1 MNKDNF
7 SFDFFPGNPF
17 CLLDTTIDS
26 SLESIVVRTAKY
38 RKVCYNPD
46 LLEAV
51 FFRKRYAGLFK
62 IENGASS
69 YEVNDT
75 FFLNDEVRLSY
86 AQFWFVREGIYDEY
100 VLRRDEPD
108 GLVSFRDALR
118 QLDKRS
124 LRQRHNLF
132 VANLILRK
140 CQDLKKNGVFAP
152 RELVTDIILND
163 SELVDEASALYTCS
177 NISRLFGHI
186 CSDEQLMNPSFFIE
200 NLIETLH
207 FDLSEMGAT
216 KWGSISDRNM
226 TAAKYSDMESDN
238 EIWRNQRN
246 LMWKMYMDSYDKW
259 LEADLVLAELC
270 GKNRGWRYEPADRVL
285 GGRELERLNRGIFP
299 LINAVTKGKYCFA
312 FLRYLKDLLRQLI
325 YFLAAPVRTMNS
337 ETGNMVYVQHLV
349 KLSELTSKL
358 MQKIDETEPLEP
370 KNEYAD
376 CIKKIQLMGKI
387 KK

>member
-17 CLLDTTIDS
+17 CLLDTTIDA

-86 AQFWFVREGIYDEY
+86 AQFWFVRESIYDEY

-270 GKNRGWRYEPADRVL
+270 GKNRGWRNEPVDRVL

-358 MQKIDETEPLEP
+358 MQKIYETEPLEQ

>member
-186 CSDEQLMNPSFFIE
+186 CSDEQLMNPSFFVE

-358 MQKIDETEPLEP
+358 MQKIDETEPLER
-370 KNEYAD
+370 
-376 CIKKIQLMGKI
+376 IR
-387 KK
+387 

>member
-17 CLLDTTIDS
+17 CLLDTTIDA
-26 SLESIVVRTAKY
+26 SLESIVIRTAKY

-62 IENGASS
+62 IGAGAAS

-75 FFLNDEVRLSY
+75 FFLNDEVRLSF
-86 AQFWFVREGIYDEY
+86 AQFWFVRENIYDEY
-100 VLRRDEPD
+100 VLNRDEPD
-108 GLVSFRDALR
+108 GLVSFRDALSS
-118 QLDKRS
+118 LDKRS

-186 CSDEQLMNPSFFIE
+186 SSDEQLMNPSFFIE

-358 MQKIDETEPLEP
+358 MQKIDETEPLEQ
-370 KNEYAD
+370 KNEYAE

>member
-17 CLLDTTIDS
+17 CLLDTTIDA

-46 LLEAV
+46 LLDAV

-86 AQFWFVREGIYDEY
+86 AQFWFVRENIYDEY
-100 VLRRDEPD
+100 VLNRDEPD
-108 GLVSFRDALR
+108 GLVSFRDALSS
-118 QLDKRS
+118 LDKKS
-124 LRQRHNLF
+124 LRQQHNLF

-152 RELVTDIILND
+152 GELVTDIILND
-163 SELVDEASALYTCS
+163 SELVDEASELYTCS

-186 CSDEQLMNPSFFIE
+186 CSDEQLMNLSFFIE

-207 FDLSEMGAT
+207 FDLRYMGE
-216 KWGSISDRNM
+216 N
-226 TAAKYSDMESDN
+226 MESDN
-238 EIWRNQRN
+238 EIWRKRN
-246 LMWKMYMDSYDKW
+246 PLWKMYMDSYDKW

-270 GKNRGWRYEPADRVL
+270 GKNRGWRYEPVDRVL

-358 MQKIDETEPLEP
+358 MQKIDETEPLEQ

-376 CIKKIQLMGKI
+376 CIKKIQIMGKI

>member
-17 CLLDTTIDS
+17 CLLDTTIDA

-46 LLEAV
+46 LLDAV

-86 AQFWFVREGIYDEY
+86 AQFWFVRENIYDEY
-100 VLRRDEPD
+100 VLNRDEPD
-108 GLVSFRDALR
+108 GLVSFRDALSS
-118 QLDKRS
+118 LDKKS
-124 LRQRHNLF
+124 LRQQHNLF

-152 RELVTDIILND
+152 GELVTDIILND
-163 SELVDEASALYTCS
+163 SELVDEASELYTCS
-177 NISRLFGHI
+177 NISQLFGHI
-186 CSDEQLMNPSFFIE
+186 SSDEQLMNPSFFIE

-216 KWGSISDRNM
+216 ERGSISDGNM

-238 EIWRNQRN
+238 EIWRNQRK

-270 GKNRGWRYEPADRVL
+270 GKNRGWRYEPVDRVL

-325 YFLAAPVRTMNS
+325 YFLAAPVRTISS
-337 ETGNMVYVQHLV
+337 ETANMVYVQHLA
-349 KLSELTSKL
+349 KLADLTSLL
-358 MQKIDETEPLEP
+358 MQKIAETGSLEQ

>member
-26 SLESIVVRTAKY
+26 SLESIVVRTVKY

-86 AQFWFVREGIYDEY
+86 A
-100 VLRRDEPD
+100 
-108 GLVSFRDALR
+108 ALR

-186 CSDEQLMNPSFFIE
+186 SSDEQLMNPSFFIE

-270 GKNRGWRYEPADRVL
+270 GKNRGWRYEPVDRVL

-358 MQKIDETEPLEP
+358 MQKIDETEPLE
-370 KNEYAD
+370 
-376 CIKKIQLMGKI
+376 IQLMGKI